1 MWREAQLRDIASGV
15 HTTALGIRPCHCKRR
30 WPCDLCGESFVC
42 WNVWPFLWDT
52 IPRTLRN
59 KKLCRRCYGGQLLD
73 VLGATE
79 RSQIA
84 GEPEPPPA
92 LVRRAP
98 GRPPAPPTVTLPAPG
113 PRFRHYRR
121 R

>member
-73 VLGATE
+73 VLGVVVP
-79 RSQIA
+79 A
-84 GEPEPPPA
+84 GHAHA
-92 LVRRAP
+92 LGPSHFGRAVDRCV
-98 GRPPAPPTVTLPAPG
+98 GKVSIV
-113 PRFRHYRR
+113 Y
-121 R
+121 